1 MTIVTDPALHSHS
14 HPEQSAER
22 LPPEGNSSSCSLS
35 LAEAVG
41 FSIRN
46 AQLGRCVQ
54 MWAAKGRGRVSL
66 EDCAPGSELQ
76 LWRWHPDTQMLTSLR
91 TGECLSAPRLREH
104 EPVRLQPCRAAD
116 GEGQAWGCSRK
127 GHLTLQGKALHLS
140 ARLGSAKVFLSRD
153 RGPNSK
159 WRTLGNQSI
168 CAGATQAPSQRRHDS
183 TAAMTTTAQRLEA
196 PPAYS
201 TPLSGSTVSSEKVD
215 LGAPVGDDLALSA
228 PTAAAWKNE
237 LTPLPDT
244 SVPPAEPSV
253 AFISVDYGV
262 SWKIAMLVLCSLA
275 LLLGL
280 TILILNVHY
289 NRKKKIVCVLKSYS
303 RGDTSGQAARG
314 VPDERAPLTQRPPQP
329 SRSPSLRRGEI
340 LIEWKDGTVTP
351 LFDNGSYLID

>member
-1 MTIVTDPALHSHS
+1 
-14 HPEQSAER
+14 
-22 LPPEGNSSSCSLS
+22 LS

-183 TAAMTTTAQRLEA
+183 NAITVVFRSEVKNLRIPSLLFKVLGCYPLCQLPPLESSGRLC
-196 PPAYS
+196 
-201 TPLSGSTVSSEKVD
+201 TGC
-215 LGAPVGDDLALSA
+215 
-228 PTAAAWKNE
+228 
-237 LTPLPDT
+237 
-244 SVPPAEPSV
+244 
-253 AFISVDYGV
+253 AFSGV

-303 RGDTSGQAARG
+303 RGDTSGQAGRG

-351 LFDNGSYLID
+351 LFDN